1 LKIYPEH
8 SIVISPIGNF
18 GPEITEPVKKEIN
31 RIFGFPALIIP
42 ILEGVDFALDS
53 GRNQYHSTSIL
64 QQLEKSAPP
73 FAIKVIAITKV
84 DLFIPILTHVY
95 GEAQLG
101 GKTCVVSTYRLRDQ
115 ISAARTDVIFKQRI
129 IKEAI
134 HELGHTFNLRHCNQ
148 HVCIMHYS
156 RTELDVDRKSDQLC
170 RYCKILLDDEIKK
183 IGFKGSRV
191 QGVKNP
197 RN

>member
-1 LKIYPEH
+1 MEIYPEH

-31 RIFGFPALIIP
+31 KIFGFPALIIP
-42 ILEGVDFALDS
+42 ILKDVDFALDS

-73 FAIKVIAITKV
+73 FAMKVIAITKV

-101 GKTCVVSTYRLRDQ
+101 GKACVVSTHRLKDQ
-115 ISAARTDVIFKQRI
+115 ISAAPTAVIFKQRI
-129 IKEAI
+129 IKEAV
-134 HELGHTFNLRHCNQ
+134 HELGHTFNLRHCNER
-148 HVCIMHYS
+148 VCIMHYC

-170 RYCKILLDDEIKK
+170 RYCKILLDDEIKRLRK
-183 IGFKGSRV
+183 S
-191 QGVKNP
+191 GVEKKP
-197 RN
+197 C

>member
-1 LKIYPEH
+1 MDIYTQH

-18 GPEITEPVKKEIN
+18 GSEITEPVKKEIY

-42 ILEGVDFALDS
+42 VLEDVDFAFDS

-64 QQLEKSAPP
+64 QQLEKSAPS
-73 FAIKVIAITKV
+73 FAIKVIAVTKV
-84 DLFIPILTHVY
+84 DLFIPILTRVY

-101 GKTCVVSTYRLRDQ
+101 GKACLVSTYRLKDQ
-115 ISAARTDVIFKQRI
+115 ISAAHPGVIFTQRI

-134 HELGHTFNLRHCNQ
+134 HELGHTFNLRHCQ
-148 HVCIMHYS
+148 EHVCIMHYC

-170 RYCKILLDDEIKK
+170 RYCKILLDDEIKRLGK
-183 IGFKGSRV
+183 S
-191 QGVKNP
+191 GVKKKSC
-197 RN
+197 

>member
-1 LKIYPEH
+1 MDIYTQH

-18 GPEITEPVKKEIN
+18 GPEITEPVKKEIY

-42 ILEGVDFALDS
+42 VLEDVDFAFDS

-64 QQLEKSAPP
+64 QQLEKSAPS
-73 FAIKVIAITKV
+73 FAIKVIAVTKV

-101 GKTCVVSTYRLRDQ
+101 GKACLVSTYRLKDQ
-115 ISAARTDVIFKQRI
+115 ISAAHPGVIFTQRI

-134 HELGHTFNLRHCNQ
+134 HELGHTFNLRHCQ
-148 HVCIMHYS
+148 EHVCIMHYC

-170 RYCKILLDDEIKK
+170 RYCKILLDDEIKRLGK
-183 IGFKGSRV
+183 S
-191 QGVKNP
+191 GVKKKSC
-197 RN
+197 